1 MLKERSISDYF
12 SAQDFLP
19 SGLPSL
25 QPPAF
30 SRIPG
35 LLPDSEIKTV
45 GFTSEGSGTS
55 DSFVK
60 AQIVIY
66 DQQSLQY
73 NNLDTRVNISIS
85 KDHSLQGFSYLYKLS
100 PFP

>member
-12 SAQDFLP
+12 SSQDVLP
-19 SGLPSL
+19 TGLPSL

-35 LLPDSEIKTV
+35 LLPDSEIKMV
-45 GFTSEGSGTS
+45 GFTSAGSGTS

-85 KDHSLQGFSYLYKLS
+85 KNYSVLKDSSVYIN
-100 PFP
+100 